1 MRSAGGYRGLGCRWN
16 ESLLWTTT
24 TEQMDT
30 IKFTETI
37 IIEASPAKVFDF
49 TQDYG
54 KRLNWDTFLKKAH
67 LIDGAV
73 NADKGVMAYCVAKN
87 GLRMTTE
94 YITFNRPKVT
104 AIKMTKGPYLFKS
117 FLGSWSFK
125 ELQEDK
131 TEVSFLYAFSL
142 RFPFNLITNLIK
154 DNLQKNV
161 TQRLK
166 DLKMNIENTD
176 C

>member
-1 MRSAGGYRGLGCRWN
+1 MGCRWN

-24 TEQMDT
+24 IEQMDT

-73 NADKGVMAYCVAKN
+73 NADKG
-87 GLRMTTE
+87 G
-94 YITFNRPKVT
+94 
-104 AIKMTKGPYLFKS
+104 
-117 FLGSWSFK
+117 
-125 ELQEDK
+125 
-131 TEVSFLYAFSL
+131 
-142 RFPFNLITNLIK
+142 
-154 DNLQKNV
+154 
-161 TQRLK
+161 
-166 DLKMNIENTD
+166 
-176 C
+176 